1 MIWDKSSIIREE
13 TGEKMED
20 IQVLIADDEKE
31 IRDLLKKYLQ
41 REMYKVDVAANG
53 EEALR
58 LFDQNKYNLIILDL
72 MMPKIDGIEVC
83 RTLRNKTNIPIL
95 MLTAKDEEVDKVLGL
110 SIGADDYITKP
121 FSMNEV
127 IARIKAHMRRFLIL
141 GSDGSSANKETLIR
155 FKNLTIDVKKY
166 TMMKAGEEVSLT
178 AKEFELLKFFASHP
192 EQVFTKTQIF
202 RQVWGSEYVEDDN
215 TVMVHIRKLRKK
227 IEDDPSD
234 PKLIQTVWGI
244 GYKFVGEKDEV

>member
-1 MIWDKSSIIREE
+1 MKEIR
-13 TGEKMED
+13 
-20 IQVLIADDEKE
+20 VLIADDEKE
-31 IRDLLKKYLQ
+31 IRDLLKKYLE
-41 REMYKVDVAANG
+41 RELYKVDVAVNG
-53 EEALR
+53 EEALT

-83 RTLRNKTNIPIL
+83 RRLRNKTNVPIL
-95 MLTAKDEEVDKVLGL
+95 MLTAKDHEIDKILGL

-121 FSMNEV
+121 FSINEV
-127 IARIKAHMRRFLIL
+127 VARVKALMRRFLIL
-141 GSDGSSANKETLIR
+141 GSDGNSYEKTLIK
-155 FKNLTIDVKKY
+155 FKGITIDLKKY
-166 TMMKAGEEVSLT
+166 TVIIAGEEVSLT

-192 EQVFTKTQIF
+192 EQVFTKTQLF
-202 RQVWGSEYVEDDN
+202 RNVWGSEYVEDDN

-244 GYKFVGEKDEV
+244 GYKFVGEKDES

>member
-1 MIWDKSSIIREE
+1 MKEIR
-13 TGEKMED
+13 
-20 IQVLIADDEKE
+20 VLIADDEKE
-31 IRDLLKKYLQ
+31 IRDLLEKYLE
-41 REMYKVDVAANG
+41 RELYKVDVAVNG
-53 EEALR
+53 EEALT

-83 RTLRNKTNIPIL
+83 RRLRNKTNVPIL
-95 MLTAKDEEVDKVLGL
+95 MLTAKDHEIDKILGL

-121 FSMNEV
+121 FSINEV
-127 IARIKAHMRRFLIL
+127 VARVKALMRRFLIL
-141 GSDGSSANKETLIR
+141 GSDGNSYEKTLIK
-155 FKNLTIDVKKY
+155 FKGITIDLKKY
-166 TMMKAGEEVSLT
+166 TVIIAGEEVSLT

-192 EQVFTKTQIF
+192 EQVFTKTQLF
-202 RQVWGSEYVEDDN
+202 RNVWGSEYVEDDN

-244 GYKFVGEKDEV
+244 GYKFVGEKDES